1 MSSSEDDYPTLSKTF
16 DDQLNIFSEIDNSH
30 LPTNSEELQ
39 KKIHSSI
46 KTLED
51 LTVKISYLGV
61 FSTNESFEE
70 ISSTSLKFLMLP
82 VLLGSLT
89 LKRVNGEREEILRV
103 AVIYFKD
110 YLKRC
115 DHYQLTSYTDP
126 DISEEE
132 NKSVDTKSKKPDLQR
147 MNKQREEK
155 IARYK
160 QKKSLNEKLSE
171 LKKNME
177 NLSHDEDVVREYFLT
192 MIKHFIIISQEEL
205 EAIKME
211 LEIVLGMKRMKKENV
226 LPEEEE
232 PPKPLKPIL
241 ITKDAVQK
249 KVFGAGY
256 PSLPVMSVDELY
268 EKRAKEGW
276 YQPRN
281 EEKNVNL
288 AIVEENKAT
297 AFEDEEEDEETKRL
311 RERDEWRDDH
321 KTGWGNRYNR
331 S

>member
-115 DHYQLTSYTDP
+115 DHYQLTSYTDA

-171 LKKNME
+171 LKKNIE
-177 NLSHDEDVVREYFLT
+177 NLSHDEDIVREYFLT

-211 LEIVLGMKRMKKENV
+211 LEIVQGMKLMKKENV

-268 EKRAKEGW
+268 EKRVKEGW

-281 EEKNVNL
+281 EEKNVTL
-288 AIVEENKAT
+288 ANVEENKAT